1 MKAQVIYDHA
11 GSVMQMGNAGLT
23 TPVQDYPLTSLFPQ
37 GWDAGARGLVPV
49 LSLVLG
55 AKMRV
60 RDQLLPQGSTKY
72 FLVPLSDSDLDSLE
86 SLENSRWFF
95 LIDYQTGQTLL

>member
-1 MKAQVIYDHA
+1 MKAQGIYDHA

-23 TPVQDYPLTSLFPQ
+23 APVQDCPLTSLFPQ
-37 GWDAGARGLVPV
+37 GWDAGTRGLVPV

-60 RDQLLPQGSTKY
+60 RDQLLPQCRTKY
-72 FLVPLSDSDLDSLE
+72 FLVPLSDSDLDSME
-86 SLENSRWFF
+86 SV
-95 LIDYQTGQTLL
+95 